1 MIRMGENYVRA
12 DGSLTQAGWSAFRE
26 MEQRIAGLEAKL
38 AAAAAVANATGGA
51 TVDTQVRAEVV
62 AIKGA
67 LA

>member
-1 MIRMGENYVRA
+1 MIRMGENYVRG
-12 DGSLTQAGWSAFRE
+12 DGTLTQAGYSAFRL
-26 MEQRIAGLEAKL
+26 MEQRIADLEAKL
-38 AAAAAVANATGGA
+38 AAAAAVANAAGGG